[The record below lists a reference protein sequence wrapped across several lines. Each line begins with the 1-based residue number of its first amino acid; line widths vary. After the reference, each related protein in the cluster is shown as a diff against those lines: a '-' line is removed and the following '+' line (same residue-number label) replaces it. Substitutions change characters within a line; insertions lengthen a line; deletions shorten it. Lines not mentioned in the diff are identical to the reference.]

1 MKRGVRHDGKMVSA
15 QEIACYAYCPE
26 QWRLQYGEG
35 LPPGNGASLA
45 AGTRHHERNT
55 AIERASSLLIASGRI
70 VILAAAVLL
79 LLWAIHKWS

>member
-1 MKRGVRHDGKMVSA
+1 MGEMISA

-35 LPPGNGASLA
+35 LPPGFGAVLA
-45 AGTRHHERNT
+45 AGTRHHDRNT
-55 AIERASSLLIASGRI
+55 VIERASSLSIASRRI

-79 LLWAIHKWS
+79 LLWAIQRWS